1 MGFARAFGVTLMR
14 FGTTRSQI
22 YDAQKTARA
31 KWDVSQDGWDDEVR
45 RAHGETTVEPLDAA
59 VSDALRAIDQLSVLF
74 TQVRQEC
81 EFGS

>member
-1 MGFARAFGVTLMR
+1 MR
-14 FGTTRSQI
+14 FGATRSQI

-31 KWDVSQDGWDDEVR
+31 KWVGTEEAWDDEVR
-45 RAHGETTVEPLDAA
+45 RDHGENVVEPLDAA
-59 VSDALRAIDQLSVLF
+59 VSDALRAIDQLAVLF

>member
-1 MGFARAFGVTLMR
+1 MR

-31 KWDVSQDGWDDEVR
+31 RWGAASDAWDDEVR
-45 RAHGETTVEPLDAA
+45 RAHGENLVEPLDAA

-74 TQVRQEC
+74 TQVRQDC

>member
-1 MGFARAFGVTLMR
+1 MR

-31 KWDVSQDGWDDEVR
+31 KWEATADSWDDEVR
-45 RAHGETTVEPLDAA
+45 RAHGENVVEPLDAA
-59 VSDALRAIDQLSVLF
+59 VSDALRAIDQLAVLF
-74 TQVRQEC
+74 TQVRNDC

>member
-1 MGFARAFGVTLMR
+1 MR
-14 FGTTRSQI
+14 FGATRSQI

-31 KWDVSQDGWDDEVR
+31 KWIGTEESWDDEVHR
-45 RAHGETTVEPLDAA
+45 DHGEKVVEPLDMA

-74 TQVRQEC
+74 TQIRQEC

>member
-1 MGFARAFGVTLMR
+1 MR

-31 KWDVSQDGWDDEVR
+31 KWDATSDSWDDEVR
-45 RAHGETTVEPLDAA
+45 RGHGETVVEPLDAA
-59 VSDALRAIDQLSVLF
+59 VSNTLRAIDQLSVLF

-81 EFGS
+81 EFGSS

>member
-1 MGFARAFGVTLMR
+1 MR

-31 KWDVSQDGWDDEVR
+31 KWEATSTSWDDEVHR
-45 RAHGETTVEPLDAA
+45 RHGETAIEPLDAA
-59 VSDALRAIDQLSVLF
+59 VSDALRAIDQLAVLF